1 MKNYLTYINES
12 IKYQF
17 TIEQIQNK
25 FQTFENNRYY
35 GPVCAYLMDILKNN
49 RVIIDVYRTTSKNC
63 SLQQK
68 YSIYVMD
75 VIKPD
80 NHNYTFIDENG
91 YEYEPIYNRKISCY
105 LDENE
110 YNKRKEKCKAFYDK
124 KEKEKER
131 LRLKYRDVDPYGEE
145 EWENENKIY
154 ESKDDFNV
162 GDVVVCNGRMD
173 DILFKGEIGIIT
185 CITLAVA
192 TVKFNVRFDDC
203 LHDGSNNDDYTR
215 SSYYIYL
222 NRLKKASEDDIKKWK
237 EEQERIKQ
245 KKEKM
250 KLKHVIDDPYGEE
263 EWIDEE
269 FTSENKLYENF
280 KPKYVNLNTI
290 IADCKGDATL
300 AEKNIKDLLLGE
312 TCIWYTKA
320 NVIKNMMVN
329 SVEVNN
335 VYQVYLNGHS
345 VDKEMKVEIINLS
358 KKDNDIYV
366 VGFPSGEVIFLKKD
380 QIEKLKNEKLI
391 KYSNIVG
398 VYGFMF
404 YFNDTDYH
412 KIKSY
417 LDSNYKKPQKSQ
429 IIGLE
434 PKLNYFI
441 GDVIVCKGYSNMLDI
456 DNKIATIR
464 HKVKKSMGDSYSYL
478 VEFNFKLHGD
488 KGGSDGNFLWINID
502 NIKGIYKD
510 IEKKIEDLED
520 HEIDDEY
527 HIKNLFKK
535 NDK

>member
-185 CITLAVA
+185 RINDDVSAC
-192 TVKFNVRFDDC
+192 VKFDNRFNVQ
-203 LHDGSNNDDYTR
+203 LHTGYGDHTR
-215 SSYYIYL
+215 SSYNISFDH
-222 NRLKKASEDDIKKWK
+222 LKKADGDEFEKWE
-237 EEQERIKQ
+237 EEQKRIKQ
-245 KKEKM
+245 KKEEYR
-250 KLKHVIDDPYGEE
+250 LKHMDIDPYGEE
-263 EWIDEE
+263 NW
-269 FTSENKLYENF
+269 
-280 KPKYVNLNTI
+280 
-290 IADCKGDATL
+290 
-300 AEKNIKDLLLGE
+300 
-312 TCIWYTKA
+312 
-320 NVIKNMMVN
+320 
-329 SVEVNN
+329 
-335 VYQVYLNGHS
+335 
-345 VDKEMKVEIINLS
+345 EI
-358 KKDNDIYV
+358 
-366 VGFPSGEVIFLKKD
+366 
-380 QIEKLKNEKLI
+380 
-391 KYSNIVG
+391 
-398 VYGFMF
+398 
-404 YFNDTDYH
+404 
-412 KIKSY
+412 
-417 LDSNYKKPQKSQ
+417 
-429 IIGLE
+429 
-434 PKLNYFI
+434 
-441 GDVIVCKGYSNMLDI
+441 
-456 DNKIATIR
+456 
-464 HKVKKSMGDSYSYL
+464 
-478 VEFNFKLHGD
+478 
-488 KGGSDGNFLWINID
+488 
-502 NIKGIYKD
+502 
-510 IEKKIEDLED
+510 
-520 HEIDDEY
+520 
-527 HIKNLFKK
+527 
-535 NDK
+535 

>member
-105 LDENE
+105 LDEN
-110 YNKRKEKCKAFYDK
+110 
-124 KEKEKER
+124 
-131 LRLKYRDVDPYGEE
+131 
-145 EWENENKIY
+145 
-154 ESKDDFNV
+154 
-162 GDVVVCNGRMD
+162 
-173 DILFKGEIGIIT
+173 
-185 CITLAVA
+185 
-192 TVKFNVRFDDC
+192 
-203 LHDGSNNDDYTR
+203 
-215 SSYYIYL
+215 
-222 NRLKKASEDDIKKWK
+222 
-237 EEQERIKQ
+237 
-245 KKEKM
+245 
-250 KLKHVIDDPYGEE
+250 